1 MPMYNL
7 LEHIFCDNYS
17 MTLGGLPNYY
27 RVETNDE
34 DENDN
39 NCNKIN
45 NNKAAA
51 NKSFKYKTKIQRV
64 NYIKCRSSCS
74 LKMFK

>member
-1 MPMYNL
+1 
-7 LEHIFCDNYS
+7 
-17 MTLGGLPNYY
+17 MTSGGLSNYY
-27 RVETNDE
+27 KVETNDE

-51 NKSFKYKTKIQRV
+51 NKSFKYKTKIIGSTP
-64 NYIKCRSSCS
+64 Y
-74 LKMFK
+74 

>member
-1 MPMYNL
+1 MQKIL
-7 LEHIFCDNYS
+7 LFLCQCIICQNIFCDNYS
-17 MTLGGLPNYY
+17 MILGGLPNYY

-45 NNKAAA
+45 KNKAAA
-51 NKSFKYKTKIQRV
+51 NKSFKYKTKIIGSTP
-64 NYIKCRSSCS
+64 Y
-74 LKMFK
+74 